1 MGSPHTYNNQ
11 RRTTVSKLS
20 NVVVITIL
28 AGYSVAVTG
37 QLIRTRNLATADQVT
52 AVHTDL
58 NDYAQQ
64 LMAAAEPEPLPY
76 VDPKE
81 AYPITYEWYEVLDA
95 IRRVETGAE
104 PNKGIGALGDPRRDK
119 NGNIVRDADGNVL
132 EWCAIGPF
140 QIWGVYYQDATEHT
154 YPNIDTSNI
163 SYDDCATSMWASETI
178 VLAYMYRHA
187 RPEFQRLEAGTATIE
202 DVEKIA
208 RIHNGGPTGHTK
220 SATLGYWAKV
230 RESL

>member
-1 MGSPHTYNNQ
+1 M
-11 RRTTVSKLS
+11 SKLS

-64 LMAAAEPEPLPY
+64 LMAAAEPEPEPRSYIGLGEE
-76 VDPKE
+76 E
-81 AYPITYEWYEVLDA
+81 AYLITYEWYEVLDA
-95 IRRVETGAE
+95 IRRVETGGE
-104 PNKGIGALGDPRRDK
+104 PNKGLGAVGD
-119 NGNIVRDADGNVL
+119 NGNAV
-132 EWCAIGPF
+132 GPF
-140 QIWGVYYQDATEHT
+140 QIWKAYYMDATERV
-154 YPNIDTSNI
+154 YPNIHTSNI
-163 SYDDCATSMWASETI
+163 SYDDCATSMWAAETI
-178 VLAYMYRHA
+178 VLAYMYRYA

-208 RIHNGGPTGHTK
+208 RIHNGGPKGHTK